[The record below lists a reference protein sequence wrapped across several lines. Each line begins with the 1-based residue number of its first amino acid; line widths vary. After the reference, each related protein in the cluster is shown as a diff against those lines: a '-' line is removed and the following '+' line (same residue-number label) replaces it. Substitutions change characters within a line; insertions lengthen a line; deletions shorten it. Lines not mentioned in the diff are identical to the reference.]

1 MNPLYFVGLDLGQAQ
16 QYTAVAVLERTT
28 AADPETP
35 DREVRHYAV
44 RHLQRFPLGTPYT
57 EVCARLVEMFATAP
71 LSGTTLIVDQTA
83 VGKPVVQMVRRS
95 PINARIRAIALSS
108 GQKATGIG
116 VRLVP
121 RKELVST
128 LQVLLQARR
137 LKVSPALPEAQ
148 TLATELMKFKAKP
161 TTATDDTLE
170 SWREGPHDDLV
181 LAVAL
186 AAWEGENHLGFFYW
200 LRLRDELLRDE
211 L

>member
-16 QYTAVAVLERTT
+16 QYTAIAALERTT
-28 AADPETP
+28 TPDLQTP

-57 EVCARLVEMFATAP
+57 AVCARLVEMFASAP
-71 LSGTTLIVDQTA
+71 LSGTTLLVDQTA
-83 VGKPVVQMVRRS
+83 VGRPVVQMLRRS
-95 PINARIRAIALSS
+95 RINARIRAIALSL
-108 GQKATGIG
+108 GQKATGRG

-148 TLATELMKFKAKP
+148 TLVTELMKFKAKP

-181 LAVAL
+181 LAVAM
-186 AAWEGENHLGFFYW
+186 AAWEGENHQGFLYW
-200 LRLRDELLRDE
+200 LRLRDDLLRDE